1 MRTERSP
8 QRGFSLLEMLVAMSI
23 LGLALGALYQ
33 ASTGATRNVR
43 VDERYA
49 YGVETARSLLADYT
63 VINDGSS
70 WLTNGGTVNWGDVS
84 AVFDDDVIVDGAII
98 VAATSI
104 SSDERIKSILGQSDS
119 RKDLEAIVCLGDP
132 GI

>member
-63 VINDGSS
+63 VINGPGVNDSGTTAGGFEWRVQSRRRQQRGPVLHDIEVGVAWYDGDRRREVVLNSVVE
-70 WLTNGGTVNWGDVS
+70 G
-84 AVFDDDVIVDGAII
+84 
-98 VAATSI
+98 
-104 SSDERIKSILGQSDS
+104 RQ
-119 RKDLEAIVCLGDP
+119 R
-132 GI
+132 